1 MNSRTYCVI
10 FYGISLLVYV
20 VILFF
25 LNRFEKQT
33 IPYER
38 IKDIIKI
45 IKHANNS
52 IDIISNNIQDGNTQ
66 IEHQNNFLIN
76 LNIVSGCTNDNID
89 MFEEMLKSYIEEQ
102 IKLEND
108 KILSLFLL
116 EELNKVQDIFTVTIN
131 VINKDMI
138 KKDTIGVYSNICDNL
153 LRKNMMNDNI
163 NNNYYLYII
172 ANEKKKKKKD
182 NLSFTLSTTN
192 ILELYYNKVEEN
204 SINVYQQYIY
214 ITWDVL
220 KNTFL
225 DRGPKRKKKNFIP
238 FVPELDLNF
247 FLASCLYNKLNYKI
261 GRNTSGGVEMGGVVN
276 NVDLC
281 NAKDCNIKH
290 RDDNNYINK
299 DDNEDINK
307 DDNNYIN
314 KDDNNYINKDDNNY
328 INKDDNNYINKDD
341 NNYINKDDNKNRNKA
356 NNKYNIHKNRGKTY
370 DPPFIAVW
378 DFYKDFYYPYI
389 RPFIERLLYI
399 YQINIYPQI
408 LSNINMYEISDNINL
423 YIDEKEKGNG
433 RLIILDKIS
442 KFTNIFDEVTFDN
455 VLSKPT
461 YEVPKNINFMVVFP
475 NGDEIYF
482 YNNLSKTNKIETA
495 VSIAEWGTI
504 YINNEFTQLKDRS
517 NYYNKNNLV
526 NISNQAHVIS
536 GIFISHFRSLL
547 GLCSNFSDCI
557 YNIFNSDTYN
567 IKYIETLS
575 REIDSY
581 ISYIISEK
589 NNLSFSFFYHIPLK
603 NSISNYELLALIRQ
617 AYTYHIME
625 TIQNLYKF
633 LSISKISIYM
643 KVPYYT
649 LTIFNNILNNIECSL
664 IYMQGRIC
672 GINHIDKIV
681 EEKFKKEND
690 DKEKD
695 GEELFF
701 KAALVLAQSAYQDSL
716 QLLGD
721 DKISI
726 YDILSKD
733 FMLASFLPVV
743 IPFGLPIIC
752 SVFQELIKYLKKRK
766 TKID

>member
-20 VILFF
+20 IIIFF

-45 IKHANNS
+45 IKHANNN
-52 IDIISNNIQDGNTQ
+52 IGIISNKIEDGNIQ
-66 IEHQNNFLIN
+66 IKHQNNFLIN
-76 LNIVSGCTNDNID
+76 LNIVSGCANDNID
-89 MFEEMLKSYIEEQ
+89 MFEEMLKSYIEEK

-108 KILSLFLL
+108 KIVSSFLL
-116 EELNKVQDIFTVTIN
+116 EELNNVQDIFTVTIN

-138 KKDTIGVYSNICDNL
+138 KKDTIGVYSNICNKL
-153 LRKNMMNDNI
+153 LSKNMMNDNI

-172 ANEKKKKKKD
+172 ANEKKKKEKKD

-225 DRGPKRKKKNFIP
+225 DRGSKTKKKNFIP

-261 GRNTSGGVEMGGVVN
+261 GRNTTGGVEMGGVVN
-276 NVDLC
+276 DVDSC
-281 NAKDCNIKH
+281 YEKDCNIKH
-290 RDDNNYINK
+290 T

-307 DDNNYIN
+307 ANNKDINKDINKANNTYIN
-314 KDDNNYINKDDNNY
+314 KANNTYI
-328 INKDDNNYINKDD
+328 
-341 NNYINKDDNKNRNKA
+341 NKA
-356 NNKYNIHKNRGKTY
+356 NNKYNIHNNRGKTY
-370 DPPFIAVW
+370 NPPLIAVW

-423 YIDEKEKGNG
+423 YIEEKEKGNA
-433 RLIILDKIS
+433 RLIILDKIT
-442 KFTNIFDEVTFDN
+442 KFTNIFDEITFDN

-517 NYYNKNNLV
+517 NYNNKNNLV

-567 IKYIETLS
+567 IKYIETIS
-575 REIDSY
+575 SEIDSY
-581 ISYIISEK
+581 ISYIISEE

-701 KAALVLAQSAYQDSL
+701 KAALMLAQSAYQDSL

>member
-20 VILFF
+20 IIIFF

-45 IKHANNS
+45 IKHANNN
-52 IDIISNNIQDGNTQ
+52 IGIISNKIEDGNIQ
-66 IEHQNNFLIN
+66 IKHQNNFLIN
-76 LNIVSGCTNDNID
+76 LNIVSGCANDNID
-89 MFEEMLKSYIEEQ
+89 MFEEMLKSYIEEK

-108 KILSLFLL
+108 KIVSSFLL
-116 EELNKVQDIFTVTIN
+116 EELNNVQDIFTVTIN

-138 KKDTIGVYSNICDNL
+138 KKDTIGVYSNICNKL
-153 LRKNMMNDNI
+153 LSKNMMNDNI

-172 ANEKKKKKKD
+172 ANEKKKKEKKD

-225 DRGPKRKKKNFIP
+225 DRGSKTKKKNFIP

-261 GRNTSGGVEMGGVVN
+261 GRNTTGGVEMGGVVN
-276 NVDLC
+276 DVDSC
-281 NAKDCNIKH
+281 YEKDCNIKH
-290 RDDNNYINK
+290 TDDNEDINK

-307 DDNNYIN
+307 ANNKDIN
-314 KDDNNYINKDDNNY
+314 KANNKDINKANNTY
-328 INKDDNNYINKDD
+328 I
-341 NNYINKDDNKNRNKA
+341 NKA
-356 NNKYNIHKNRGKTY
+356 NNKYNIHNNRGKTY
-370 DPPFIAVW
+370 NPPLIAVW

-423 YIDEKEKGNG
+423 YIEEKEKGNA
-433 RLIILDKIS
+433 RLIILDKIT
-442 KFTNIFDEVTFDN
+442 KFTNIFDEITFDN

-517 NYYNKNNLV
+517 NYNNKNNLV

-567 IKYIETLS
+567 IKYIETIS
-575 REIDSY
+575 SEIDSY
-581 ISYIISEK
+581 ISYIISEE

-701 KAALVLAQSAYQDSL
+701 KAALMLAQSAYQDSL

>member
-20 VILFF
+20 IIIFF

-45 IKHANNS
+45 IKHANNN
-52 IDIISNNIQDGNTQ
+52 IGIISNKIEDGNIQ
-66 IEHQNNFLIN
+66 IKHQNNFLIN
-76 LNIVSGCTNDNID
+76 LNIVSGCANDNID
-89 MFEEMLKSYIEEQ
+89 MFEEMLKSYIEEK

-108 KILSLFLL
+108 KIVSSFLL
-116 EELNKVQDIFTVTIN
+116 EELNNVQDIFTVTIN

-138 KKDTIGVYSNICDNL
+138 KKDTIGVYSNICNKL
-153 LRKNMMNDNI
+153 LSKNMMNDNI

-172 ANEKKKKKKD
+172 ANEKKKKEKKD

-225 DRGPKRKKKNFIP
+225 DRGSKTKKKNFIP

-261 GRNTSGGVEMGGVVN
+261 GRNTTGGVEMGGVVN
-276 NVDLC
+276 DVDSC
-281 NAKDCNIKH
+281 YEKDCNIKH
-290 RDDNNYINK
+290 TDDNEDINK

-307 DDNNYIN
+307 ANNKDINKANNKDINKANNTYIN
-314 KDDNNYINKDDNNY
+314 KANNTYI
-328 INKDDNNYINKDD
+328 
-341 NNYINKDDNKNRNKA
+341 NKA
-356 NNKYNIHKNRGKTY
+356 NNKYNIHNNRGKTY
-370 DPPFIAVW
+370 NPPLIAVW

-423 YIDEKEKGNG
+423 YIEEKEKGNA
-433 RLIILDKIS
+433 RLIILDKIT
-442 KFTNIFDEVTFDN
+442 KFTNIFDEITFDN

-517 NYYNKNNLV
+517 NYNNKNNLV

-567 IKYIETLS
+567 IKYIETIS
-575 REIDSY
+575 SEIDSY
-581 ISYIISEK
+581 ISYIISEE

-701 KAALVLAQSAYQDSL
+701 KAALMLAQSAYQDSL

>member
-20 VILFF
+20 IIIFF

-45 IKHANNS
+45 IKHANNN
-52 IDIISNNIQDGNTQ
+52 IGIISNKIEDGNIQ
-66 IEHQNNFLIN
+66 IKHQNNFLIN
-76 LNIVSGCTNDNID
+76 LNIVSGCANDNID
-89 MFEEMLKSYIEEQ
+89 MFEEMLKSYIEEK

-108 KILSLFLL
+108 KIVSSFLL
-116 EELNKVQDIFTVTIN
+116 EELNNVQDIFTVTIN

-138 KKDTIGVYSNICDNL
+138 KKDTIGVYSNICNKL
-153 LRKNMMNDNI
+153 LSKNMMNDNI

-172 ANEKKKKKKD
+172 ANEKKKKEKKD

-225 DRGPKRKKKNFIP
+225 DRGSKTKKKNFIP

-261 GRNTSGGVEMGGVVN
+261 GRNTTGGVEMGGVVN
-276 NVDLC
+276 DVDSC
-281 NAKDCNIKH
+281 YEKDCNIKH
-290 RDDNNYINK
+290 TDDNEDINK

-307 DDNNYIN
+307 ANNKDIN
-314 KDDNNYINKDDNNY
+314 KANNKDINKANNTY
-328 INKDDNNYINKDD
+328 I
-341 NNYINKDDNKNRNKA
+341 NKA
-356 NNKYNIHKNRGKTY
+356 NNKYNIHNNRGKTY
-370 DPPFIAVW
+370 NPPLIAVW

-423 YIDEKEKGNG
+423 YIEEKEKGNA
-433 RLIILDKIS
+433 RLIILDKIT
-442 KFTNIFDEVTFDN
+442 KFTNIFDEITFDN

-517 NYYNKNNLV
+517 NYNNKNNLV

-567 IKYIETLS
+567 IKYIETIS
-575 REIDSY
+575 SEIDSY
-581 ISYIISEK
+581 ISYIISEE

-701 KAALVLAQSAYQDSL
+701 KAALMLAQSAYQDSL

-752 SVFQELIKYLKKRK
+752 SVFQ
-766 TKID
+766 

>member
-20 VILFF
+20 IIIFF

-45 IKHANNS
+45 IKHANNN
-52 IDIISNNIQDGNTQ
+52 IGIISNKIEDGNIQ
-66 IEHQNNFLIN
+66 IKHQNNFLIN
-76 LNIVSGCTNDNID
+76 LNIVSGCANDNID
-89 MFEEMLKSYIEEQ
+89 MFEEMLKSYIEEK

-108 KILSLFLL
+108 KIVSSFLL
-116 EELNKVQDIFTVTIN
+116 EELNNVQDIFTVTIN

-138 KKDTIGVYSNICDNL
+138 KKDTIGVYSNICNKL
-153 LRKNMMNDNI
+153 LSKNMMNDNI

-172 ANEKKKKKKD
+172 ANEKKKKEKKD

-225 DRGPKRKKKNFIP
+225 DRGSKTKKKNFIP

-261 GRNTSGGVEMGGVVN
+261 GRNTTGGVEMGGVVN
-276 NVDLC
+276 DVDSC
-281 NAKDCNIKH
+281 YEKDCNIKH
-290 RDDNNYINK
+290 TDDNEDINK

-307 DDNNYIN
+307 ANNKDIN
-314 KDDNNYINKDDNNY
+314 KANNKDINKANNTY
-328 INKDDNNYINKDD
+328 I
-341 NNYINKDDNKNRNKA
+341 NKA
-356 NNKYNIHKNRGKTY
+356 NNKYNIHNNRGKTY
-370 DPPFIAVW
+370 NPPLIAVW

-423 YIDEKEKGNG
+423 YIEEKEKGNA
-433 RLIILDKIS
+433 RLIILDKIT
-442 KFTNIFDEVTFDN
+442 KFTNIFDEITFDN

-517 NYYNKNNLV
+517 NYNNKNNLV

-547 GLCSNFSDCI
+547 GLCSIFSDCI

-567 IKYIETLS
+567 IKYIETIS
-575 REIDSY
+575 SEIDSY
-581 ISYIISEK
+581 ISYIISEE

-701 KAALVLAQSAYQDSL
+701 KAALMLAQSAYQDSL

-752 SVFQELIKYLKKRK
+752 SVFQ
-766 TKID
+766 

>member
-20 VILFF
+20 IIIFF

-45 IKHANNS
+45 IKHANNN
-52 IDIISNNIQDGNTQ
+52 IGIISNKIEDGNIQ
-66 IEHQNNFLIN
+66 IKHQNNFLIN
-76 LNIVSGCTNDNID
+76 INIVSGCANDNID
-89 MFEEMLKSYIEEQ
+89 MFEEMLKSYIEEK

-108 KILSLFLL
+108 KIVSSFLL

-138 KKDTIGVYSNICDNL
+138 KKDTIGVYSNICNKL
-153 LRKNMMNDNI
+153 LSKNMMNDNI

-172 ANEKKKKKKD
+172 ANEKKKKKKKD

-192 ILELYYNKVEEN
+192 ILELYYNKAEEN
-204 SINVYQQYIY
+204 NINVYQQYIY

-225 DRGPKRKKKNFIP
+225 DRGPKTKKKNFIP

-261 GRNTSGGVEMGGVVN
+261 GRNTTGGVEMGGVVN
-276 NVDLC
+276 DVDSC
-281 NAKDCNIKH
+281 YEKDCNIKH
-290 RDDNNYINK
+290 TDDNEDINKDHNEDINKANNKYINK
-299 DDNEDINK
+299 DDNEDIDKDNNKYINMDYNK
-307 DDNNYIN
+307 DIN
-314 KDDNNYINKDDNNY
+314 KANNKYI
-328 INKDDNNYINKDD
+328 
-341 NNYINKDDNKNRNKA
+341 NKA
-356 NNKYNIHKNRGKTY
+356 NNKYNIHNNRGKTY
-370 DPPFIAVW
+370 NPPLIAVW

-423 YIDEKEKGNG
+423 YIEEKEKGNA
-433 RLIILDKIS
+433 RLIILDKIT
-442 KFTNIFDEVTFDN
+442 KFTNIFDEITFDN

-517 NYYNKNNLV
+517 NYNNKNNLV
-526 NISNQAHVIS
+526 NISHQAHVIS

-567 IKYIETLS
+567 IKYIETIS
-575 REIDSY
+575 SEIDSY
-581 ISYIISEK
+581 ISYIISEE

-701 KAALVLAQSAYQDSL
+701 KAALMLAQSAYQDSL

>member
-20 VILFF
+20 IIIFF

-45 IKHANNS
+45 IKHANNN
-52 IDIISNNIQDGNTQ
+52 IGIISNKIEDGNIQ
-66 IEHQNNFLIN
+66 IKHQNNFLIN
-76 LNIVSGCTNDNID
+76 LNIVSGCANDNID
-89 MFEEMLKSYIEEQ
+89 MFEEMLKSYIEEK

-108 KILSLFLL
+108 KIVSSFLL
-116 EELNKVQDIFTVTIN
+116 EELNNVQDIFTVTIN

-138 KKDTIGVYSNICDNL
+138 KKDTIGVYSNICNKL
-153 LRKNMMNDNI
+153 LSKNMMNDNI

-172 ANEKKKKKKD
+172 ANEKKKKEKKD

-225 DRGPKRKKKNFIP
+225 DRGSKTKKKNFIP

-261 GRNTSGGVEMGGVVN
+261 GRNTTGGVEMGGVVN
-276 NVDLC
+276 DVDSC
-281 NAKDCNIKH
+281 YEKDCNIKH
-290 RDDNNYINK
+290 TDDNEDINK

-307 DDNNYIN
+307 ANNKDIN
-314 KDDNNYINKDDNNY
+314 KANNTYI
-328 INKDDNNYINKDD
+328 
-341 NNYINKDDNKNRNKA
+341 NKA
-356 NNKYNIHKNRGKTY
+356 NNKYNIHNNRGKTY
-370 DPPFIAVW
+370 NPPLIAVW

-423 YIDEKEKGNG
+423 YIEEKEKGNA
-433 RLIILDKIS
+433 RLIILDKIT
-442 KFTNIFDEVTFDN
+442 KFTNIFDEITFDN

-517 NYYNKNNLV
+517 NYNNKNNLV

-567 IKYIETLS
+567 IKYIETIS
-575 REIDSY
+575 SEIDSY
-581 ISYIISEK
+581 ISYIISEE

-603 NSISNYELLALIRQ
+603 SSISNYELLALIRQ

-701 KAALVLAQSAYQDSL
+701 KAALMLAQSAYQDSL
-716 QLLGD
+716 Q
-721 DKISI
+721 
-726 YDILSKD
+726 
-733 FMLASFLPVV
+733 V
-743 IPFGLPIIC
+743 IRNI
-752 SVFQELIKYLKKRK
+752 
-766 TKID
+766 

>member
-20 VILFF
+20 IIIFF

-45 IKHANNS
+45 IKHANNN
-52 IDIISNNIQDGNTQ
+52 IGIISNKIEDGNIQ
-66 IEHQNNFLIN
+66 IKHQNNFLIN
-76 LNIVSGCTNDNID
+76 LNIVSGCANDNID
-89 MFEEMLKSYIEEQ
+89 MFEEMLKSYIEEK

-108 KILSLFLL
+108 KIVSSFLL
-116 EELNKVQDIFTVTIN
+116 EELNNVQDIFTVTIN

-138 KKDTIGVYSNICDNL
+138 KKDTIGVYSNICNKL
-153 LRKNMMNDNI
+153 LSKNMMNDNI

-172 ANEKKKKKKD
+172 ANEKKKKEKKD

-225 DRGPKRKKKNFIP
+225 DRGSKTKKKNFIP

-261 GRNTSGGVEMGGVVN
+261 GRNTTGGVEMGGVVN
-276 NVDLC
+276 DVDSC
-281 NAKDCNIKH
+281 YEKDCNIKH
-290 RDDNNYINK
+290 TDDNEDINK

-307 DDNNYIN
+307 ANNKDIN
-314 KDDNNYINKDDNNY
+314 KANNKDINKANNTY
-328 INKDDNNYINKDD
+328 I
-341 NNYINKDDNKNRNKA
+341 NKA
-356 NNKYNIHKNRGKTY
+356 NNKYNIHNNRGKTY
-370 DPPFIAVW
+370 NPPLIAVW

-423 YIDEKEKGNG
+423 YIEEKEKGNA
-433 RLIILDKIS
+433 RLIILDKIT
-442 KFTNIFDEVTFDN
+442 KFTNIFDEITFDN

-517 NYYNKNNLV
+517 NYNNKNNLV

-547 GLCSNFSDCI
+547 GLCSKFSDCI

-567 IKYIETLS
+567 IKYIETIS
-575 REIDSY
+575 SEIDSY
-581 ISYIISEK
+581 ISYIISEE

-701 KAALVLAQSAYQDSL
+701 KAALMLAQSAYQDSL